1 MKLLKQHIGDIAALV
16 AIATV
21 IGIFF
26 FRFFWPE
33 PQLIVTPDFGRSD
46 AWHSSYSLMYMLS
59 TALRSGTLPSWTPL
73 IGNGIPLDGEVMG
86 TFYPVTFLLFKFL
99 PMSAAYNLLIVISL
113 FILGVGMYVWLRTLG
128 IGRIASLLPSL
139 VLPISGITI
148 PRLEHIMII
157 PGLSLLP
164 WIMVATH
171 LLIRNPTKKNVL
183 FLSGT
188 VGLQILAAF
197 PQVTFI
203 SLLLSLTYY
212 LLAGRGRGIVLYGFA
227 ILLSLGIG
235 AIQLLP
241 SYVYAKNSTIS
252 DGFDPAMSSY
262 YAFPLRHLLT
272 FINPYALGN
281 PRNATYP
288 ILSKSGGSIFW
299 ENSSFVGIVPLLL
312 FAVTLIKRRRSI
324 SIMLCMLGIAFLLM
338 LGYHSPLYVI
348 YSLWPFSNFRT
359 PSRFLWMFVFALLTL
374 SAYGADMVWE
384 RKKWRRILRGL
395 LITAILVNTAHVAW
409 TWWDY
414 HALTQ
419 ISTWQKPPEI
429 IPYLNPNERVYTHGF
444 TIPYLTEYTKRGYP
458 SLERYYFLRNLL
470 APNSNVFWNITH
482 TDAYP
487 GLVLQRSS
495 ITKNLLTDGMRTDE
509 IQKIGTI
516 SGVAK
521 KLLDLNAV
529 GTIISTAFFPTT
541 NNLISIKE
549 FQNNGVSIIVYHN
562 PEALPRAYL
571 ADDIAVART
580 VRQARDILS
589 QNDFTPGK
597 TILAEV
603 ALPVETG
610 TLPLGEAQITG
621 ETPTSVQI
629 EVKKNN
635 RASVLVLSDTY
646 YPGWQATV
654 DGNPT
659 RIYPVNISQR
669 GVVVPPG
676 DHLIQFKYNSEY
688 FRIGVIITIVSISL
702 TFGLMAYPQGR
713 GA

>member
-1 MKLLKQHIGDIAALV
+1 MKKDILALLAIAA
-16 AIATV
+16 V

-59 TALRSGTLPSWTPL
+59 TALQSGTLPSWTPL

-86 TFYPVTFLLFKFL
+86 TFYPVTYLLFRFL
-99 PMSAAYNLLIVISL
+99 AMSTAYNLLIVISL

-128 IGRIASLLPSL
+128 IGRVASLLPSL

-157 PGLSLLP
+157 PALSLLP

-171 LLIRNPTKKNVL
+171 MLIRSPTKKSVL
-183 FLSGT
+183 FLSSI

-212 LLAGRGRGIVLYGFA
+212 LLAGRRTRGIVLYGLA
-227 ILLSLGIG
+227 IILSLGIG

-241 SYVYAKNSTIS
+241 SYAYAKNSIIS
-252 DGFDPAMSSY
+252 DGFDPATSSY
-262 YAFPLRHLLT
+262 YAFPPRHLLT
-272 FINPYALGN
+272 FINAFALGD
-281 PRNATYP
+281 PRNGSYP
-288 ILSKSGGSIFW
+288 GFTKSGGSIFW
-299 ENSSFVGIVPLLL
+299 ENSAFVGIIPLLL
-312 FAVTLIKRRRSI
+312 FGIALIKRRRSI
-324 SIMLCMLGIAFLLM
+324 SIMLWILGVAFLLM
-338 LGYHSPLYVI
+338 LGYHSPLYIV

-374 SAYGADMVWE
+374 SAYGADTLWQA
-384 RKKWRRILRGL
+384 KKWRSVLRSL
-395 LITAILVNTAHVAW
+395 LVVTLLVNTIHVAW

-414 HALTQ
+414 HALARV
-419 ISTWQKPPEI
+419 SDWQKSPEI
-429 IPYLNPNERVYTHGF
+429 IPYLKPDQRIYTYGF
-444 TIPYLTEYTKRGYP
+444 AIPYFTEYTKRGYQT
-458 SLERYYFLRNLL
+458 LDQYNFFRNFL
-470 APNSNVFWNITH
+470 APNTNVFWNISQ

-487 GLVLQRSS
+487 GLVLRRSS
-495 ITKNLLTDGMRTDE
+495 ILKNLLIEG
-509 IQKIGTI
+509 IGTKETQTIATI
-516 SGVAK
+516 SAVAE
-521 KLLDLNAV
+521 KLLDLNTV
-529 GTIISTAFFPTT
+529 GTVISSALFPTT
-541 NNLISIKE
+541 KKLVFIKE
-549 FQNNGVSIIVYHN
+549 LKRSGVSIIVYHN
-562 PEALPRAYL
+562 PGALPRTYL

-580 VRQARDILS
+580 VRQVRDILS
-589 QNDFTPGK
+589 QNNFTPGK

-603 ALPVETG
+603 ALPVEKRV
-610 TLPLGEAQITG
+610 LPLGTAQITG
-621 ETPTSVQI
+621 DTPTAVQI
-629 EVKKNN
+629 EVTDNN
-635 RASVLVLSDTY
+635 RAAVLVLSDTY
-646 YPGWQATV
+646 YPGWHATV

-659 RIYPVNISQR
+659 RIYPINISQR

-676 DHLIQFKYNSEY
+676 DHLVQFRYDSEF
-688 FRIGVIITIVSISL
+688 FRIGSIITIVSISL
-702 TFGLMAYPQGR
+702 TFALILYPQDR